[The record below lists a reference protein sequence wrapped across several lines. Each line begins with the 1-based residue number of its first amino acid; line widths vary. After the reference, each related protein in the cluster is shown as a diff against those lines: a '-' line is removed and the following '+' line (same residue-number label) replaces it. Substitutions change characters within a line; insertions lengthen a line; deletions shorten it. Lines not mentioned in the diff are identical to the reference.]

1 MENPADPI
9 IDFPIERIN
18 KFLENYIFEVP
29 LHYDSTTDIRLPI
42 KVKLIGMKNLI
53 SVGDWTPYITYELHI
68 IPGNK
73 VQNFISSIY
82 VGKEYITEFPVEINP
97 KERNVDSLRGNLSEL
112 LRNFLQYWGVNYRVS
127 CERGYTHVPFNIEPD
142 SLK

>member
-18 KFLENYIFEVP
+18 KFLKNHIFEVP
-29 LHYDSTTDIRLPI
+29 LHYDLTIGIRLPI
-42 KVKLIGMKNLI
+42 KVKLIGMKNFI
-53 SVGDWTPYITYELHI
+53 SVGDWTPYITYEFHI

-73 VQNFISSIY
+73 VQNFMSSIY
-82 VGKEYITEFPVEINP
+82 FGKEDKREIPVEIYP
-97 KERNVDSLRGNLSEL
+97 KERNLDSLRTNLSEL